1 MKITDLFSAKS
12 IAAQYAEVA
21 SNSIPYLGTAFF
33 PAKKKLGLDLKW
45 IKGNKGL
52 PVSLAPSNFDA
63 KSTLRGRVGI
73 ETESTQMAF
82 FRESMQI
89 TEEDEQEIM
98 RVQEANDPYAQQVIE
113 HIYDDANTLL
123 AGADVVPERMR
134 MQLLAPTVDGSPRIT
149 ISSNGVQY
157 SYNYD
162 PDASYKTNNYLAI
175 ATTTKKWDD
184 HANSD
189 PMSDVSAACDAVEAQ
204 TGVRPSI
211 MLVSKATMNHL
222 RQNANIR
229 SAILAQNA
237 TANIFMTDAL
247 VSTLFN
253 TLLGVN
259 IIVYAKKYKDEAG
272 NEASFY
278 PDGYA
283 TLLPEG
289 PLGSTWY
296 GTTPEERT
304 LMGTST
310 ANVSVVN
317 TGVAVAVSVTEDPVN
332 TKTTVSEICLPSYER
347 MNETYVIK
355 AY

>member
-12 IAAQYAEVA
+12 IAAQYTEVA
-21 SNSIPYLGTAFF
+21 SNSIPYLGAAFF

-82 FRESMQI
+82 FRESMLVK
-89 TEEDEQEIM
+89 EEDEQEIM

-175 ATTTKKWDD
+175 ATATKKWDD

-189 PMSDVSAACDAVEAQ
+189 PMSDVSAACDAVEAN

-259 IIVYAKKYKDEAG
+259 IIVYAKNYKDKAG

>member
-1 MKITDLFSAKS
+1 MKITELFSAKS
-12 IAAQYAEVA
+12 IAAQYNEVA

-82 FRESMQI
+82 FRESMLVK
-89 TEEDEQEIM
+89 EEDEQEIM

-149 ISSNGVQY
+149 ISSRGVQY
-157 SYNYD
+157 TYNYD
-162 PDASYKTNNYLAI
+162 PDGSYKANNYLAI
-175 ATTTKKWDD
+175 SSTTAKWNDI
-184 HANSD
+184 ANSD
-189 PMSDVSAACDAVEAQ
+189 PMNDVSTACDAIEAK

-211 MLVSKATMNHL
+211 MLVSKQTMNYL
-222 RQNANIR
+222 KQNAKIK
-229 SAILAQNA
+229 SAILAQNVS
-237 TANIFMTDAL
+237 ANLFMTDAR
-247 VSTLFN
+247 VNEIFN
-253 TLLGVN
+253 NELGIN
-259 IIVYAKKYKDEAG
+259 IVVYTKKYKDESG
-272 NEASFY
+272 QEAAFY

-332 TKTTVSEICLPSYER
+332 TKTTVSEIVLPSYER